1 MTRPSTAYIMDTRGF
16 IAEALP
22 GSAHEFYVTEGVLA
36 EARDKIDTANRALVC
51 VETGRAKIASVLKK
65 DLKTATSRAREIGEI
80 GRLSDVDLG
89 IAAAALGLSQTG
101 RDVVVLTDDYALQ
114 NLLSALGLKHGRITH
129 RGIVKQIVYRYR
141 CTVCGRLLRRATAN
155 CPDCGSRVVRI
166 RARER
171 RITSR
176 RNS

>member
-1 MTRPSTAYIMDTRGF
+1 MTHPSTAYVVDTRGF
-16 IAEALP
+16 IAGVLP
-22 GSAHEFYVTEGVLA
+22 PSVHELYVTEGVLA
-36 EARDKIDTANRALVC
+36 EARGKIETANRAIVYI
-51 VETGRAKIASVLKK
+51 ETGRVKIANILKK
-65 DLKTATSRAREIGEI
+65 DLSTATSRAREIGEI

-89 IAAAALGLSQTG
+89 IAAAALGLSQT
-101 RDVVVLTDDYALQ
+101 RREVAVLTDDYALQ
-114 NLLSALGLKHGRITH
+114 NLLSALGLRHGRITQ
-129 RGIVKQIVYRYR
+129 RGIIKQIVYRYR